1 MTLTKPSQDGRDA
14 LDFSSSD
21 NGVRIRTVPKLRQ
34 TSFVVPSF
42 RFDRFSLAC
51 QDCVSIGLLAFA
63 ALLAMDD
70 DSASSLSRF
79 LPPPSENP
87 SPRVYLS
94 STQDL
99 LTLFGLYTA
108 YQRHV
113 LQSYAGLAA
122 PSTIHPPECPP
133 QPEEKKGK
141 NSYRHLVANVPG
153 KHPTKKDDYLTTTI
167 GAPPKSRIQ
176 IVEFDS
182 RTLMEAFTV
191 SAEGLKGWN
200 ANALILESAQARE
213 DRKKRKELKRVARAQ
228 ALAQSGISRAA
239 GI

>member
-79 LPPPSENP
+79 LPPPSGMLWRLTIGLTIDIAQRTPHPEYISLALRIFSLCSVYTRLTSGTSSSHMLVSPHHRP
-87 SPRVYLS
+87 S
-94 STQDL
+94 
-99 LTLFGLYTA
+99 
-108 YQRHV
+108 
-113 LQSYAGLAA
+113 
-122 PSTIHPPECPP
+122 IHPSAHHNPRR
-133 QPEEKKGK
+133 KKG
-141 NSYRHLVANVPG
+141 
-153 KHPTKKDDYLTTTI
+153 
-167 GAPPKSRIQ
+167 RIHT
-176 IVEFDS
+176 D
-182 RTLMEAFTV
+182 
-191 SAEGLKGWN
+191 
-200 ANALILESAQARE
+200 
-213 DRKKRKELKRVARAQ
+213 
-228 ALAQSGISRAA
+228 IS
-239 GI
+239 